1 MAHKAVQ
8 QSGKIAPY
16 EITPIEAIPSIA
28 AKLRDTFW
36 TNKTKDVQYRLV
48 QLRKLYWGIV
58 DYTPQLREAL
68 MLDLKKSPHDAHV
81 SEIDWTLGDCLNA
94 IKNLEKWV
102 KDDKDIDVALSFSM
116 LKPRIKKEPFGAVLI
131 IGTYNFPVQLNMCP
145 FIGAIAAGCTAVLK
159 PSESSPAT
167 AMVLT
172 EIIEKSL
179 DPSAY
184 TTVNGRVPETT
195 ALLEEK
201 WEKIFYTG
209 GVNVAKII
217 SKKAAET
224 LTPVCLELGGK
235 NPAFVTKN
243 ADIPSLH
250 ADSCG
255 ARRSTLVSLINMM
268 NVTYEDFFPKGAKV
282 SPDYARVVNV
292 QQFDRLKAM
301 LDHTNGKIVLGGEM
315 DRDDLYIGPTVVL
328 VDSADDR
335 MIQEESFGP
344 IWAIL
349 PYDDLDTAINTVRK
363 VDYTPLLDDLWFEI
377 RKRERLVV
385 TPLAAACPLIVSNPN
400 RHTVLNSITSG
411 GATINDGF
419 MHAAVNTLPFG
430 GVGQSGTGSYR
441 GKHSFE
447 CFTHRRTV
455 VETPGWMDGL
465 LRVRYMPFRA
475 ADLKQFQWMNGSKP
489 DFDRSGKRIRGL
501 GYWVWMVLGLGSPS
515 AKGALFK
522 WLFVLAGSYLAL
534 NGPQQSVANLREM
547 VGF

>member
-58 DYTPQLREAL
+58 DCTPQLREAL

-102 KDDKDIDVALSFSM
+102 KDDKDIDIALSFSM

-172 EIIEKSL
+172 EIVEKYL

-243 ADIPSLH
+243 ADIRL
-250 ADSCG
+250 A
-255 ARRSTLVSLINMM
+255 ARRLMWSKTVNAGQVCISQNYVLCHRDVVDSLINMM
-268 NVTYEDFFPKGAKV
+268 NVTYDDFFPKGAKV

-301 LDHTNGKIVLGGEM
+301 LDNTNGKIVLGGDM

-328 VDSADDR
+328 VDSAEDR

-349 PYDDLDTAINTVRK
+349 PYDDLDAAINTVRK
-363 VDYTPLLDDLWFEI
+363 VDYTPLSLMTFGSKSENE
-377 RKRERLVV
+377 K
-385 TPLAAACPLIVSNPN
+385 
-400 RHTVLNSITSG
+400 VLNSITSG

-441 GKHSFE
+441 GKHSFD

-455 VETPGWMDGL
+455 VETPLWMDSL
-465 LRVRYMPFRA
+465 LRVRYMPFRQ

-501 GYWVWMVLGLGSPS
+501 GYWLWMVVGLGSPS
-515 AKGALFK
+515 VKGALFK

-534 NGPQQSVANLREM
+534 NGPQQSLANLREM
-547 VGF
+547 IGF